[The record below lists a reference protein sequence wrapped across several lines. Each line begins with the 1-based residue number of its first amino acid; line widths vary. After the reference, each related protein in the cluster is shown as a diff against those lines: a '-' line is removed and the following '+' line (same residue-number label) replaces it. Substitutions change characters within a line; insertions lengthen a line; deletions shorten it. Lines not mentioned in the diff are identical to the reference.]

1 MTPRLVLFFVIVAAL
16 PSGGCAALALP
27 LFVAGLGTAAGTG
40 VGYTLDSITYKTFT
54 VPLKGITTATLMTL
68 EKMDIKLLDN
78 QETEA
83 GRTITAQA
91 ANRTIDIELDQL
103 TTRTTRMRV
112 VARRNWFLQ
121 DRATATEAILQTDRT
136 LTLNPHLAATSA
148 SSAVDARPKAR

>member
-1 MTPRLVLFFVIVAAL
+1 MTRRLVLFFVIVAAL

-27 LFVAGLGTAAGTG
+27 LFVAGVGTAAGTG

-54 VPLKGITTATLMTL
+54 VPLKGVTTATLMTL

-91 ANRTIDIELDQL
+91 ADRTIDIELDQL
-103 TTRTTRMRV
+103 TTRATRMRV

-121 DRATATEAILQTDRT
+121 DRATATEVILQTDRT

>member
-121 DRATATEAILQTDRT
+121 DRATATEVILQTDRT